1 MFKVVAAGIWVCIV
15 ALGAVYFSVQ
25 MGTAPPVDEAAAK
38 KAALAVVKGESITVP
53 LLKDGAVTGYFI
65 GRISF
70 MMDKEKLKDGEP
82 PITEY
87 MTDELFSL
95 LVGNSMIDIA
105 DPKAFKLE
113 EFKKMVK
120 EDLNK
125 RLGEEII
132 AEVLVEQLDY
142 LSKDDIRIGQSGG
155 KANPPQQIVTPEKLP
170 NAEGAGEGGA
180 AKGEAAAGE
189 GEAKPAGK
197 GEAKPA
203 AEGEAAAKT
212 E

>member
-38 KAALAVVKGESITVP
+38 KAALEVVKGESITVP
-53 LLKDGAVTGYFI
+53 LLKDGAVRGYFI
-65 GRISF
+65 SRISF
-70 MMDKEKLKDGEP
+70 MMDKEKLADGKP

-95 LVGNSMIDIA
+95 LVGNGMIDIS
-105 DPKAFKLE
+105 DPKAFNLE
-113 EFKKMVK
+113 EFRKMVK
-120 EDLNK
+120 EDMNK
-125 RLGEEII
+125 RLGDELI

-142 LSKDDIRIGQSGG
+142 LSKDDIRVGQAGG
-155 KANPPQQIVTPEKLP
+155 KANPPQQIVKPEKLP
-170 NAEGAGEGGA
+170 GAETVLE
-180 AKGEAAAGE
+180 GEAKAGGE
-189 GEAKPAGK
+189 GEAKAEAPPE
-197 GEAKPA
+197 GEAPA
-203 AEGEAAAKT
+203 AEAPKT

>member
-1 MFKVVAAGIWVCIV
+1 MLKVVAAGIWVCIV

-25 MGTAPPVDEAAAK
+25 MGTAPPVDEEAAK
-38 KAALAVVKGESITVP
+38 KAALEVVKGESISVP
-53 LLKDGAVTGYFI
+53 VLKDGAVNGYFI

-70 MMDKEKLKDGEP
+70 MMDKTKLKDGEP

-95 LVGNSMIDIA
+95 LVGNQMINLS

-125 RLGEEII
+125 RMGGEYI

-142 LSKDDIRIGQSGG
+142 LSKEDIRVGQSGG
-155 KANPPQQIVTPEKLP
+155 KAKPPQVIVTPEKLP
-170 NAEGAGEGGA
+170 GAEGAAEGEAKAEPAPAGEGGA
-180 AKGEAAAGE
+180 PAEAA
-189 GEAKPAGK
+189 P
-197 GEAKPA
+197 
-203 AEGEAAAKT
+203 KT

>member
-25 MGTAPPVDEAAAK
+25 MGTQPPVDEAAAK
-38 KAALAVVKGESITVP
+38 KAALEVVKGESITVP
-53 LLKDGAVTGYFI
+53 LLKNGEVNGYFI

-95 LVGNSMIDIA
+95 LVGNQMIDIA
-105 DPKAFKLE
+105 DPKAFKLD

-125 RLGEEII
+125 RMGGEII
-132 AEVLVEQLDY
+132 ADVLVEQLDY

-155 KANPPQQIVTPEKLP
+155 KAKPPQPMVTPEKLP
-170 NAEGAGEGGA
+170 GAEEAAGGEGA
-180 AKGEAAAGE
+180 AKAE
-189 GEAKPAGK
+189 GEAKPAG
-197 GEAKPA
+197 
-203 AEGEAAAKT
+203 EGEAQAEAPKT

>member
-38 KAALAVVKGESITVP
+38 KAALEVVKGESITVP
-53 LLKDGAVTGYFI
+53 LLKDGAVRGYFI

-70 MMDKEKLKDGEP
+70 MMDKEKLGDSKP

-95 LVGNSMIDIA
+95 LVGNSMIDIS
-105 DPKAFKLE
+105 DPKAFNLE

-120 EDLNK
+120 EDMNK
-125 RLGEEII
+125 RLGDELI

-142 LSKDDIRIGQSGG
+142 LSKEDIRVGQSGG

-170 NAEGAGEGGA
+170 GAEGGA
-180 AKGEAAAGE
+180 EGGEAAA
-189 GEAKPAGK
+189 KP
-197 GEAKPA
+197 
-203 AEGEAAAKT
+203 EGEAAAPEGEAKAQ
-212 E
+212 EAPKAE